1 MSDMII
7 RATSA
12 DNNIRAFAAQTRKM
26 VEDARQAHNTSPVM
40 TAALGRLMTA
50 AAMMGSMMK
59 NEKGVITLKITGN
72 GPAKGL
78 LVTADAKANVKG
90 YANNPQVLIHAKAN
104 GKLDVAGALGQGT
117 LQVIQDTGMKEPYVG
132 QTELVSGEIAE
143 DLSYYFAASEQIP
156 SSVGLGVLMNR
167 DNTVRQAGGFIL
179 QLMPGAPEEIVTIL
193 ENNVKN
199 VTSVTNLLDQG
210 HTAESMLGFM
220 LGDLGMQVTD
230 RIPTKFYCDCS
241 RNKVEKA
248 IISLGRKEIEDIIKD
263 QETIEVN
270 CHFCNKHYLFT
281 VDELKNIRENLS

>member
-1 MSDMII
+1 MSDIII

-12 DNNIRAFAAQTRKM
+12 DNYIRAFAARTREM
-26 VEDARQAHNTSPVM
+26 VEDARLAHDTSPVM

-50 AAMMGSMMK
+50 AAMMGSMIK
-59 NEKGVITLKITGN
+59 NEKGVITLKITGS
-72 GPAKGL
+72 GPAQGL

-90 YANNPQVLIHAKAN
+90 YANNPQVLIHANAK

-132 QTELVSGEIAE
+132 QTELISGEIAE

-167 DNTVRQAGGFIL
+167 DNTVRQAGGFII
-179 QLMPGAPEEIVTIL
+179 QLMPGAPEETIAAL
-193 ENNVKN
+193 ENNIKN

-210 HTAESMLGFM
+210 HTAESMLGYI

-230 RIPTKFYCDCS
+230 RMPTRFYCDCS

-270 CHFCNKHYLFT
+270 CH
-281 VDELKNIRENLS
+281 